1 MDAFFAAVEQ
11 KRHPELIGRPVVIG
25 GDGDPTQRGVVSTA
39 SYEARKFGIHS
50 AMPLMTA
57 YKLCPQAVFLPV
69 DYKEYSR
76 VSEIIKNGLRQFT
89 PLMED
94 VGIDEAFLDISE
106 IEGASEEVAGEIKRM
121 ILHETG
127 LTCSIGVGPNKLLA
141 KIASDMQKPDGIT
154 IIDQGDIEAR
164 IWPLSARKLW
174 GVGPKTEAH
183 LKDMGIDTIGD
194 LAGMP
199 LETLVEAFGN
209 SYGIF
214 LYESSRGID
223 ESPLVTY
230 WEPKSSSRE
239 TTFQRDTD
247 NWQAIARNLAEL
259 TKEVVADLKRSGYSG
274 RNVTVKVRFSDF
286 KTVTRAKTL
295 QETTDSLEEIRRAAF
310 ECLGRIEIKMKVR
323 LVGVRVG
330 RLEKINEKGRQ

>member
-11 KRHPELIGRPVVIG
+11 NRHPELRGRPVVIG
-25 GDGDPTQRGVVSTA
+25 GEGDPTQRGVVSTA

-76 VSEIIKNGLRQFT
+76 ISEIIKTGLGQFT
-89 PLMED
+89 PLVED
-94 VGIDEAFLDISE
+94 VGIDEAFLDISD
-106 IEGASEEVAGEIKRM
+106 IEGTPGEIAGEIKRM
-121 ILHETG
+121 ILHKTG
-127 LTCSIGVGPNKLLA
+127 LTCSIGIGPNKLLA

-154 IIDQGDIEAR
+154 IISEGDIEAR

-174 GVGPKTEAH
+174 GVGPKTEIH

-199 LETLVEAFGN
+199 LEKLIEAFGN
-209 SYGIF
+209 SYGRF

-223 ESPLVTY
+223 ESPLVTH

-310 ECLGRIEIKMKVR
+310 ECLGRIEIKKKVR

-330 RLEKINEKGRQ
+330 RLEKDNGES